1 MSAADAPVTV
11 AMLRRALEAL
21 DEKLRRSASVADTIQ
36 FDAHSV
42 GVAVT
47 AALATLPAAAPEVC
61 AGFVCDGWD
70 NVFGGREHHG
80 PSAASQFHGAIPR
93 NGAASAECFCTCGLP
108 YSAHQSAEQP
118 APRKAVEFPS
128 DVSAKMEA
136 TREAVQAERE
146 ARAHGNPVHALPSA
160 ATVPPMPR
168 PRAWRSPTGYPRPAV
183 TSVVPTDGEWVA
195 MIDEPDVLALHA
207 ALADALR
214 EVGRLTDYA
223 QYWEDE
229 CGREVGR
236 NVDLGNKIR
245 KQRNAIKVA
254 MTSLESLTVE
264 RDGHKQRAD
273 DAEARVRELEAQLA
287 ERAREAERKL
297 GEVYEEGRADTM
309 EKCEPL
315 VAALHCALATMDA
328 VAATSD
334 FHQCGLAR
342 QMASDALEDFPDIAP
357 SVPQLPSPAP
367 ETFAATPDAAKWDF
381 TQQPI
386 VTDLKAR
393 IVQLECQLI
402 SARNCNVTYK
412 DAADFWAKR
421 ADAAEAKVAAEKRR
435 HGETTALAAKNC
447 GLYEDAKQQWKLA
460 DERAEAAEAR
470 VREPV
475 HALPTAATVPPM
487 PKVYDDPGRFGEYVP
502 AADVRALHALVTKQ
516 AKEVEMWKA
525 GYATQERVRI
535 EHAANETARADAAK
549 ARVEVLEA
557 QLAERGEPV
566 AMVNRTFP
574 GAIQWMWMEGLR
586 AKDGTKLYAAP
597 PPDCS
602 HGEPDAVWTLD
613 GSDHLGPTLIDAP
626 GNKRL
631 FVGSTGWPYNLR
643 RLLAGRDSVTLE
655 VRVVKP

>member
-11 AMLRRALEAL
+11 AMLRRALEAM

-160 ATVPPMPR
+160 ATVPPEAEAR
-168 PRAWRSPTGYPRPAV
+168 DHGTLDQCVWNVDYF
-183 TSVVPTDGEWVA
+183 
-195 MIDEPDVLALHA
+195 
-207 ALADALR
+207 ALR
-214 EVGRLTDYA
+214 AFAVEQAKEVERLTDYA

-502 AADVRALHALVTKQ
+502 AAEVCALHAFAVEQ